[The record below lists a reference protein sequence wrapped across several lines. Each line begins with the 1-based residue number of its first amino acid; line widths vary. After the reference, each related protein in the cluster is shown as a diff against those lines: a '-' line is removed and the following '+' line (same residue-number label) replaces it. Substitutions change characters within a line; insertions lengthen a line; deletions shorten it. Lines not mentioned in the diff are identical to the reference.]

1 MSQIGVNENVG
12 NVVVESCES
21 KAEVK
26 VETKKFRLKNS
37 KIGLTYPQCPIP
49 KDTIV
54 GMLETVKGKKCSIIV
69 VARENH
75 KDGNY
80 HLHIYLEY
88 AKPFT
93 TTVNSVFDV
102 EYEGK
107 KYHPNIQSIES
118 KTHWLTYITKDD
130 DDYVEKGINVVGYL
144 KASKLKKSSF
154 FYEEVVEKEAITY
167 EMIKANPKSIKGLK
181 NLQND
186 LIAFKLLPKEADLI
200 KVNPLTKVNIWGVD
214 YEVMPRVHKQPQL
227 WICGPKNTGKT
238 SFLIKLKELGYKGYE
253 MPTNDDWSGYD
264 DTYDYL
270 FIDEYRGGL
279 TIQMLNKIL
288 EGVDCRL
295 NTKGGVAWKQ
305 KNLPVFIISNYRPEE
320 VYNKVEDDKL
330 DTLLCRLT
338 IVEHSTVRSINI
350 TTENS
355 VKSVNPVKSLENDV
369 PVSGVN
375 LCSVNGVN
383 DLVGVNSAIG
393 VNEVKCEEK
402 VESSVEFC
410 NSCGGWSLNG
420 KCACN
425 ACDICFSVKCE
436 GCQKVWNEEAQKWI
450 MPRPRK
456 RVIRY

>member
-1 MSQIGVNENVG
+1 
-12 NVVVESCES
+12 
-21 KAEVK
+21 
-26 VETKKFRLKNS
+26 
-37 KIGLTYPQCPIP
+37 
-49 KDTIV
+49 
-54 GMLETVKGKKCSIIV
+54 
-69 VARENH
+69 
-75 KDGNY
+75 
-80 HLHIYLEY
+80 
-88 AKPFT
+88 
-93 TTVNSVFDV
+93 
-102 EYEGK
+102 
-107 KYHPNIQSIES
+107 
-118 KTHWLTYITKDD
+118 
-130 DDYVEKGINVVGYL
+130 
-144 KASKLKKSSF
+144 
-154 FYEEVVEKEAITY
+154 
-167 EMIKANPKSIKGLK
+167 
-181 NLQND
+181 
-186 LIAFKLLPKEADLI
+186 
-200 KVNPLTKVNIWGVD
+200 
-214 YEVMPRVHKQPQL
+214 
-227 WICGPKNTGKT
+227 
-238 SFLIKLKELGYKGYE
+238 

-295 NTKGGVAWKQ
+295 NTKGSVAWKQ

-425 ACDICFSVKCE
+425 ACDICFSVKCD